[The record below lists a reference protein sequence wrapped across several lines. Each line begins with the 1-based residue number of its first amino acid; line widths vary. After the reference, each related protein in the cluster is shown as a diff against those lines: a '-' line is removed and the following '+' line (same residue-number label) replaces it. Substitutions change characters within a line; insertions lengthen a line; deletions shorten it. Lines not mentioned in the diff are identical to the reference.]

1 MSNFGEGLGGTIG
14 LLALVAGG
22 GLLIFYLTKK
32 GDDDEDTG
40 ASIGVIEDAIE
51 EMQGPLKRAAAEVD
65 PEPEELDDIV
75 EEHYY

>member
-1 MSNFGEGLGGTIG
+1 MSNFGEGMGGTIG
-14 LLALVAGG
+14 LLALVVGC
-22 GLLIFYLTKK
+22 GLLLFYLTKK
-32 GDDDEDTG
+32 GDDEDTG